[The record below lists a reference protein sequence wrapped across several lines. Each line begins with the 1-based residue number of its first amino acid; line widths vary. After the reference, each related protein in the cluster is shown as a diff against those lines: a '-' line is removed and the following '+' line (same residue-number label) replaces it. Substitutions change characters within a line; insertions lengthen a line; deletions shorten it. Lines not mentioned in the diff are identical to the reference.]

1 MGRAEFFDGYDESF
15 ECGEIQN
22 EGGSSRI
29 HESPLRK
36 KLYGHV
42 SELHDNLMDIDKLV
56 LRYTPLARS
65 LARNVRSLPYEDALQ
80 EAFIGLIVA
89 AEKYD
94 PERGAFSTYATAWI
108 INYLQVASIQSLP
121 VHVPIGLAKREH
133 AAYKRGEDFLQSKS
147 APVRASQKR
156 ASINIFALQISMTSE
171 EGNNLDYPD
180 ETIGLMSEV
189 ACKESAHALCRAV
202 RLLPDRQRIA
212 VILRFGLGDGEAHTL
227 DEVGAIMGCSREAV
241 RQLVERALKSL
252 CVVMA
257 DHVA

>member
-1 MGRAEFFDGYDESF
+1 MFDSYDESF
-15 ECGEIQN
+15 GYGETQN
-22 EGGSSRI
+22 ADGSSEI
-29 HESPLRK
+29 IQSLRK
-36 KLYGHV
+36 KSLCHIL
-42 SELHDNLMDIDKLV
+42 ELQNNLLDMHELV
-56 LRYTPLARS
+56 TRYTPLARS
-65 LARNVRSLPYEDALQ
+65 LAKNVRSLPYEDALQ

-108 INYLQVASIQSLP
+108 IHYLQVASIQSLP
-121 VHVPIGLAKREH
+121 VHVPIGLAKRKH
-133 AAYKRGEDFLQSKS
+133 AAYNRGEDFMQCKR

-156 ASINIFALQISMTSE
+156 AVVNISAIQISMTSE
-171 EGNNLDYPD
+171 EGNALDFPD

-189 ACKESAHALCRAV
+189 SCKESAHALCRAV
-202 RLLPDRQRIA
+202 SLLPDRQRIA

-227 DEVGAIMGCSREAV
+227 EEVGVIMGCSREAV